1 MRIAVVYDSLTGN
14 TELLAKEIQKEIAAE
29 DLVYFGR
36 VQENIEADLY
46 IVGSWIDK
54 GSCSEKIGKFL
65 RQLNNKQI
73 AFFATA
79 GFGGS
84 EEYYQAIF
92 ERIKTHI
99 DQSNQILPP
108 FFCQGKMPAGVLA
121 RYQKLAEANPADE
134 KIRQSIA
141 NFHQAASHPDEGD
154 LANIRTWLE
163 NILAQ

>member
-1 MRIAVVYDSLTGN
+1 MRIAVIYDSLTGN

-73 AFFATA
+73 AFFSITP
-79 GFGGS
+79 
-84 EEYYQAIF
+84 
-92 ERIKTHI
+92 
-99 DQSNQILPP
+99 NLL
-108 FFCQGKMPAGVLA
+108 GKGEVFAVVV
-121 RYQKLAEANPADE
+121 ANGTE
-134 KIRQSIA
+134 
-141 NFHQAASHPDEGD
+141 
-154 LANIRTWLE
+154 
-163 NILAQ
+163 